1 MKTKISEFFS
11 ALGCN
16 LIVQMV
22 DKIVHLRVF
31 CLRMMIITG
40 LLGLVSC
47 QNPQNSAILP
57 ANVKISRVVS
67 GQTVEILGTPE
78 NPNIISQVRLIG
90 LDAPDLSQQPWG
102 EDSKKF
108 LESLV
113 SGANQQVILEF
124 DLAKEDK
131 NKRVLAYLWQDKKL
145 LNEEIIKAGYALFVG
160 RSPNHKYDQRL
171 EYAQQWARIMGKG
184 IWNID
189 KPMRLTPAEFRRL
202 YR

>member
-1 MKTKISEFFS
+1 MKTKISQLFL

-16 LIVQMV
+16 LRVQMV
-22 DKIVHLRVF
+22 RKVIHLRVSWVK
-31 CLRMMIITG
+31 LMVIIG

-47 QNPQNSAILP
+47 QNPQSSVIVSAK
-57 ANVKISRVVS
+57 VKISRVVS
-67 GQTVEILGTPE
+67 GQTVEILATPE
-78 NPNIISQVRLIG
+78 NPNNISQVRLIG

-108 LESLV
+108 LESLL
-113 SGANQQVILEF
+113 GDGNKQVVLEF
-124 DLAKEDK
+124 DLVKEDK
-131 NKRVLAYLWQDKKL
+131 NNRMLAYLWQDKKL
-145 LNEEIIKAGYALFVG
+145 VNEEILKEGYGLFVG

-189 KPMRLTPAEFRRL
+189 KPMRITPGEFRRL

>member
-1 MKTKISEFFS
+1 M
-11 ALGCN
+11 
-16 LIVQMV
+16 VQMV
-22 DKIVHLRVF
+22 CKLFHLRVF
-31 CLRMMIITG
+31 LLKLMVITG

-47 QNPQNSAILP
+47 QNPQNSAMVSG
-57 ANVKISRVVS
+57 AVKISRVVS

-78 NPNIISQVRLIG
+78 SPNIISQVRLIG
-90 LDAPDLSQQPWG
+90 LDAPDLSQKPWG

-108 LESLV
+108 LESLL
-113 SGANQQVILEF
+113 GDGNKEVILEF

-131 NKRVLAYLWQDKKL
+131 NNRMLAYLWEDKKL
-145 LNEEIIKAGYALFVG
+145 VNEEMIKEGYGLFVG

-189 KPMRLTPAEFRRL
+189 RPMRITPGEFRRL